1 MSSCKQESRNIAQP
15 EHSCFEMPKILLLN
29 LQMIWWISVSTLFND
44 TQVITPSAK
53 PFVCFLEGTSSS
65 SLLRGPWIYPFH
77 QRPHALLLL
86 PVLQGE
92 HRAAQ
97 IGHFCSTSKGAAVK
111 SFSSHHHS
119 TYWDLISSK
128 FTDILL
134 NRKQRTKL
142 RWNPTAD
149 IWDTRYGTALNMRL
163 ALLDRFLIS

>member
-1 MSSCKQESRNIAQP
+1 MSSCKQESRNSSGGAFMFWDAQNITV
-15 EHSCFEMPKILLLN
+15 EFTNDLMDKRVNAFQRHSGYYSICRAFCLFSRGNIKFLLL
-29 LQMIWWISVSTLFND
+29 
-44 TQVITPSAK
+44 P
-53 PFVCFLEGTSSS
+53 
-65 SLLRGPWIYPFH
+65 GPWIYPFH